1 VFIRNILT
9 SLQGHSVT
17 TQTITQSEEVQNR
30 IKRGEREREVLEEK
44 ASM

>member
-1 VFIRNILT
+1 M
-9 SLQGHSVT
+9 SLQDHSVT

-30 IKRGEREREVLEEK
+30 IRRGEREWEELEEK